1 LLARQSRRSLIVWIT
16 DLPDSAMTPEVI
28 EGASVLLGR
37 HLVVFA
43 AIADRELNA
52 VAARKADN
60 MDEMFENAAAMDV
73 LYRRERL
80 IAALRGR
87 GAHTLEVGT
96 EKLASAVVR
105 EYLSIKE
112 RELL

>member
-1 LLARQSRRSLIVWIT
+1 
-16 DLPDSAMTPEVI
+16 
-28 EGASVLLGR
+28 
-37 HLVVFA
+37 VFA
-43 AIADRELNA
+43 AVADRELNG